1 MDDRETLHRR
11 ARLRELIDHCFDGT
25 IARLA
30 DHIRSNSGK
39 NPNQAELS
47 TLRKDNGPRSFG
59 DKKAKNLA
67 EQVGLHRR
75 WFDMPLGYNLDRHLW
90 GSNAPTP
97 FLDEALKD
105 HDTTPWSPFGTD
117 EATPPRFEDPV
128 PHEVALEIVGQSLNA
143 LSPLLQDA
151 GRDALMKW
159 VSGQTTAH
167 QAAVTLNA
175 LLQASQAITTSTE
188 GNTQPVSA
196 DALPRTKSTGT

>member
-30 DHIRSNSGK
+30 DHIRNNSGK
-39 NPNQAELS
+39 TPNQAELS

-59 DKKAKNLA
+59 DKKAKILA

-75 WFDMPLGYNLDRHLW
+75 WFDLPLGCNLDRHLW
-90 GSNAPTP
+90 AANAQTLL
-97 FLDEALKD
+97 LDEAHKNQD
-105 HDTTPWSPFGTD
+105 PASWSPFGAG
-117 EATPPRFEDPV
+117 EASTPHFEGPV
-128 PHEVALEIVGQSLNA
+128 PHEVALEILGQSLNA

-151 GRDALMKW
+151 GRAALMKW

-175 LLQASQAITTSTE
+175 LLQASQAIAADSE
-188 GNTQPVSA
+188 EAAQSGHTQ
-196 DALPRTKSTGT
+196 DLPQTKSFGT